1 MPLSGY
7 YHNELE
13 RVDKASKRLR
23 EVMDGLSSAF
33 FIGML
38 TVEGSLTY
46 ANRTA
51 LESLGLERKDVL
63 GRKFDETP
71 WWAYS
76 EQQREQLRK
85 AVHKA
90 TQRESS
96 RFDMTFQDIT
106 GKYRIIDFTLCPVFD
121 VKGNVSYLVPS
132 GHDVT
137 ERRRAERALA
147 MINECQQ
154 LLLRV
159 DDEIRLLQN
168 ICQLLVGSGGYDL
181 VWVGYAHYDEEK
193 SIQPM
198 AYAGQALP
206 FTGYLSWSA
215 DNERGQGPS
224 GECIRTGQTIICKDI
239 QDSPQISATLQNMA
253 SKKGLSGGIV
263 LPLKNQSG
271 VTFALLAIA
280 SQQVFNV
287 VDEEV
292 RLLENL
298 ADNLAYGIRSLRAQQ
313 ESQKVLS
320 AIYRIADVVSLAT
333 GKSFYQKL
341 MLATTQTLGAQVGF
355 ISRLSLANPLFS
367 KTVAIVVD
375 GQLVDNM
382 EIAIENTP
390 CADLD
395 ELHKEWIVS
404 SQVTT
409 HYPLAEGLKAFNA
422 EAYIG
427 RRIDNSLGRHVGQ
440 MVLLFRQPLQPEN
453 IAFISSV
460 FKIFASRVA
469 AEFERQMPED
479 DHVYK
484 I

>member
-13 RVDKASKRLR
+13 KVDKASKRLR

-38 TVEGSLTY
+38 TVEGLLTY

-76 EQQREQLRK
+76 EQQRQQLRVAMLK
-85 AVHKA
+85 AA
-90 TQRESS
+90 QGENS

-106 GKYRIIDFTLCPVFD
+106 GKFRIVDFSLHPVFD
-121 VKGNVSYLVPS
+121 HKGNVTYLVPS

-137 ERRRAERALA
+137 ERRRAERALT

-168 ICQLLVGSGGYDL
+168 ICQLLVDCGGYDL

-193 SIQPM
+193 SIKPM
-198 AYAGQALP
+198 AYAGQPLP
-206 FTGYLSWSA
+206 FTGNLSWSA
-215 DNERGQGPS
+215 NDMRGTGAS
-224 GECIRTGQTIICKDI
+224 GECIRTGQKVICRDVEQQANLSSHLK
-239 QDSPQISATLQNMA
+239 QISLEH
-253 SKKGLSGGIV
+253 KLLGGIA
-263 LPLKNQSG
+263 LPLKDQNNQ
-271 VTFALLAIA
+271 VFAVLAIGTTH
-280 SQQVFNV
+280 VFEIS
-287 VDEEV
+287 DEEL

-320 AIYRIADVVSLAT
+320 AIYRIADIVSLTT

-341 MLATTQTLGAQVGF
+341 MLATTETLGAEVGF
-355 ISRLSLANPLFS
+355 ISRLSLADPCFS

-375 GQLVDNM
+375 GQLVENM
-382 EIAIENTP
+382 DVAISNTP
-390 CADLD
+390 CAELD

-404 SQVTT
+404 SNVTT

-427 RRIDNSLGRHVGQ
+427 RRIDDSLGRHVGQ
-440 MVLLFRQPLQPEN
+440 IVLLFRQPLQPEN

-469 AEFERQMPED
+469 AEFERQSPED

>member
-13 RVDKASKRLR
+13 KVDKASKRLR

-38 TVEGSLTY
+38 TVEGLLTY

-76 EQQREQLRK
+76 EQQRQQLRVAMLK
-85 AVHKA
+85 AA
-90 TQRESS
+90 QGENS

-106 GKYRIIDFTLCPVFD
+106 GKFRIVDFSLHPVFD
-121 VKGNVSYLVPS
+121 HKGNVTYLVPS

-147 MINECQQ
+147 MITECQS
-154 LLLRV
+154 LLLQV
-159 DDEIRLLQN
+159 DDEQRLLQN
-168 ICQLLVGSGGYDL
+168 ICQLIMDRGGYQL
-181 VWVGYAHYDEEK
+181 VWVGYVQHDERKTILPVAHVGIDV
-193 SIQPM
+193 
-198 AYAGQALP
+198 AD
-206 FTGYLSWSA
+206 FDDCLSWSE
-215 DNERGQGPS
+215 DDVRGQGITGP
-224 GECIRTGQTIICKDI
+224 CIRQSKTVLCKDI
-239 QDSPQISATLQNMA
+239 QQHESEAVKQMA
-253 SKKGLSGGIV
+253 AMRGIRGGIALALKDYFGCTLGV
-263 LPLKNQSG
+263 LSI
-271 VTFALLAIA
+271 V
-280 SQQVFNV
+280 SHEVF
-287 VDEEV
+287 DIEQEEIL
-292 RLLENL
+292 LLEKL
-298 ADNLAYGIRSLRAQQ
+298 ADSISYGIRNLRARKENEQN
-313 ESQKVLS
+313 LA
-320 AIYRIADVVSLAT
+320 AIYRIADVVSLTT
-333 GKSFYQKL
+333 GNSFYQKL
-341 MLATTQTLGAQVGF
+341 MLATTETLGAQVGF
-355 ISRLSLANPLFS
+355 ISRLSLANPCFS
-367 KTVAIVVD
+367 KTLAIVVD
-375 GQLVDNM
+375 GQLVENM
-382 EIAIENTP
+382 DIAIENTP
-390 CADLD
+390 CAELD

-404 SQVTT
+404 SNVAI

-427 RRIDNSLGRHVGQ
+427 RRIDDTLGRHVGQ
-440 MVLLFRQPLQPEN
+440 IVLLFRQPLQPEN

-469 AEFERQMPED
+469 AEFECQMPED